1 MFLGMAF
8 NVETKQSSKDRV
20 PAVEPGRAIVYE
32 RYGEEKTVAVNPD
45 DFHRLAQL
53 EADFDEITAADHI
66 PLDDLALEALL
77 DEARPKQAI
86 EDAAQIEAIL
96 GL

>member
-1 MFLGMAF
+1 MAF
-8 NVETKQSSKDRV
+8 QVQTKQSSKDRV
-20 PAVEPGRAIVYE
+20 PVVEPGEAIIYE

-53 EADFDEITAADHI
+53 DSELDEIAASDHI
-66 PLDDLALEALL
+66 PLDDFALEGLL
-77 DEARPKQAI
+77 EEARPHKQPI
-86 EDAAQIEAIL
+86 ENAAQIKALL